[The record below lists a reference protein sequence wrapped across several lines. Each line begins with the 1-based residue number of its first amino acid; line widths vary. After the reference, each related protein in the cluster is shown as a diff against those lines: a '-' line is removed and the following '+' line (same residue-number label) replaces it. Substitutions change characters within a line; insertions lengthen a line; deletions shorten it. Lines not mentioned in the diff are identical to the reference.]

1 MVAPSGLHRPG
12 MKLFAKKPATGKTA
26 VGKPQA
32 KPPAPAK
39 PTPKPVAKPA
49 PKPARKPEKKAAAK
63 KAVHDTRH
71 PLKAATLLYS
81 SPSAFFRGMIY
92 SLFVTLIGML
102 IYSGYATK
110 DTVVEAPLKLQR
122 QAMVIQAISGGLIE
136 NVEVGENSPVFVGEE
151 LATIQEKIRAATT
164 PEQEALQRQI
174 GGLQHQEREAA
185 KTAEFRLSQM
195 ELDRLNLT
203 QRRATEQ
210 AAIDNRIRQIE
221 IQLQITQRNRAGTDE
236 DLGSARHD
244 LGVKQQLFAMRDIPQ
259 VELQRAQTRVSELQR
274 ALNNADAEI
283 QNVRLA
289 LESAKGD
296 RAQIAETF
304 SQARQENEIEN
315 LKRSRQR
322 DQALIREKIAE
333 LNKRLLES
341 RTLVPGVRYDDDK
354 ALYTSIIDGIVTNV
368 HIQRGTII
376 NPGAPLFTMV
386 RNTAPLEAHVLIQNR
401 DIGKI
406 RRGQKVQIK
415 YFAYPTQE
423 YGVQTGSITEISA
436 KPVSNEPGKPSLYL
450 VNVALERET
459 VTGFNGLTRA
469 LEIGIEGYAEIKTGE
484 KRFLEILFAPSSRFF
499 EPIVD

>member
-1 MVAPSGLHRPG
+1 MAAPSGLHRPG
-12 MKLFAKKPATGKTA
+12 MKT
-26 VGKPQA
+26 
-32 KPPAPAK
+32 
-39 PTPKPVAKPA
+39 AKPA
-49 PKPARKPEKKAAAK
+49 AKPARKPVKKAAAK
-63 KAVHDTRH
+63 NTANITRH

-81 SPSAFFRGMIY
+81 APNPFFRGPVY
-92 SLFVTLIGML
+92 FLFVTLIGML

-110 DTVVEAPLKLQR
+110 NTVVEAPLKLQR
-122 QAMVIQAISGGLIE
+122 QAMVIQAIGGGLIE
-136 NVEVGENSPVFVGEE
+136 TVDAGENSPVFVGDA
-151 LATIQEKIRAATT
+151 LATIQEKIRAAST

-185 KTAEFRLSQM
+185 KAAEFRLSQM

-210 AAIDNRIRQIE
+210 GAIDNRIRQIE
-221 IQLQITQRNRAGTDE
+221 IQLQITQRNRAGIDE

-244 LGVKQQLFAMRDIPQ
+244 LGIKQQLFAMRDIPQ
-259 VELQRAQTRVSELQR
+259 VELQRAQSRVSDLQR

-289 LESAKGD
+289 LENAKGD

-304 SQARQENEIEN
+304 SQARQENEINN
-315 LKRSRQR
+315 LKLARQR
-322 DQALIREKIAE
+322 DQAVIRERIAE

-341 RTLVPGVRYDDDK
+341 RTLVPGVRYEDDK
-354 ALYTSIIDGIVTNV
+354 ALYTSTVDGVVTNI

-386 RNTAPLEAHVLIQNR
+386 RNTAPLEAHVMVQNR

-415 YFAYPTQE
+415 YFAYPTQD

-459 VTGFNGLTRA
+459 VTGLNGVTRA

>member
-1 MVAPSGLHRPG
+1 
-12 MKLFAKKPATGKTA
+12 MKAAKPA
-26 VGKPQA
+26 
-32 KPPAPAK
+32 AK
-39 PTPKPVAKPA
+39 PTVKPVAKPA
-49 PKPARKPEKKAAAK
+49 RKPVK
-63 KAVHDTRH
+63 KAVAKNAAHITRH

-81 SPSAFFRGMIY
+81 SPNPFFRGPVY
-92 SLFVTLIGML
+92 FLFVTLIGML
-102 IYSGYATK
+102 VYSGYATK

-122 QAMVIQAISGGLIE
+122 QAMVIQAIGGGLIE
-136 NVEVGENSPVFVGEE
+136 NVEVGENSPVFVGDA

-164 PEQEALQRQI
+164 PEQEAMQRQI

-185 KTAEFRLSQM
+185 KAAEFRLSQM

-210 AAIDNRIRQIE
+210 GAIDNRIRQIE
-221 IQLQITQRNRAGTDE
+221 IQLQITQRNRAGIDE
-236 DLGSARHD
+236 DLSSARRD

-259 VELQRAQTRVSELQR
+259 VELQRAQSRVSDLQR
-274 ALNNADAEI
+274 ALNNADAET

-289 LESAKGD
+289 LENAKGD

-304 SQARQENEIEN
+304 SQARQENEINN
-315 LKRSRQR
+315 LKLARQR
-322 DQALIREKIAE
+322 DQAVIRDRIAE

-354 ALYTSIIDGIVTNV
+354 ALYTSTVDGVVTNV

-386 RNTAPLEAHVLIQNR
+386 RNTAPLEAHVMIQNR

-415 YFAYPTQE
+415 YFAYPTQD

-436 KPVSNEPGKPSLYL
+436 KPVSSEPGKPSLYL

-459 VTGFNGLTRA
+459 VTGLNGVTRT

>member
-12 MKLFAKKPATGKTA
+12 MKLMAKGGKQPAKIVKKPTK
-26 VGKPQA
+26 VVKQ
-32 KPPAPAK
+32 PAK
-39 PTPKPVAKPA
+39 NAVAK
-49 PKPARKPEKKAAAK
+49 
-63 KAVHDTRH
+63 AVAVTRH

-81 SPSAFFRGMIY
+81 APNPVFRGPVY
-92 SLFVTLIGML
+92 FLFFTLIGML

-122 QAMVIQAISGGLIE
+122 QAMVIQAVSGGLVE
-136 NVEVGENSPVFVGEE
+136 SVEVGENSPVFVSDP

-185 KTAEFRLSQM
+185 KEAEFRLSQM
-195 ELDRLNLT
+195 ELDRLNLS

-210 AAIDNRIRQIE
+210 GAIDNRIRQIE
-221 IQLQITQRNRAGTDE
+221 IQLQITQRNRGGIEE

-259 VELQRAQTRVSELQR
+259 VELQRAQNRVSELQR
-274 ALNNADAEI
+274 ALTNADADI

-289 LESAKGD
+289 LENARGD

-304 SQARQENEIEN
+304 SQSRLENEIEN
-315 LKRSRQR
+315 FKRARQR
-322 DQALIREKIAE
+322 DQGLIRERIAE

-354 ALYTSIIDGIVTNV
+354 ALYTSIVDGVVTNV

-376 NPGAPLFTMV
+376 NPGTPLFTMV
-386 RNTAPLEAHVLIQNR
+386 RNTAPLEAHIMIQNR

-415 YFAYPTQE
+415 YFAYPAQD
-423 YGVQTGSITEISA
+423 YGPQSGVITEISA
-436 KPVSNEPGKPSLYL
+436 KPSGEPGKPSLYL

-459 VTGFNGLTRA
+459 VTGLNGVKRT
-469 LEIGIEGYAEIKTGE
+469 LEIGLEGFAQIKTGE

-499 EPIVD
+499 DPIVE

>member
-1 MVAPSGLHRPG
+1 MR
-12 MKLFAKKPATGKTA
+12 LFGKKPSAE
-26 VGKPQA
+26 KPKA
-32 KPPAPAK
+32 KAPAK
-39 PTPKPVAKPA
+39 PVIKPVAKPVIKPVAKPVAKPA
-49 PKPARKPEKKAAAK
+49 AKPARKAPKKPPGRNAA
-63 KAVHDTRH
+63 HDTRH

-81 SPSAFFRGMIY
+81 SPNAFFRGAVY
-92 SLFVTLIGML
+92 FLFFTLIGML

-122 QAMVIQAISGGLIE
+122 QAMVIQAIGGGLIE
-136 NVEVGENSPVFVGEE
+136 SVEVGENSPVSVGDE

-221 IQLQITQRNRAGTDE
+221 IQLQITQRNRTGIDE
-236 DLGSARHD
+236 DLGSARRD

-259 VELQRAQTRVSELQR
+259 VELQRAQTRVSDLQR

-315 LKRSRQR
+315 LKQARLR
-322 DQALIREKIAE
+322 DQALNRDRIAE
-333 LNKRLLES
+333 LNRRLLES

-354 ALYTSIIDGIVTNV
+354 ALYTSIVDGVVTNV

-386 RNTAPLEAHVLIQNR
+386 RNTAPLEAHVLIPNR

-415 YFAYPTQE
+415 YFAYPTQD

-436 KPVSNEPGKPSLYL
+436 KPAAAEPGKPSLYL
-450 VNVALERET
+450 VNVALEKET
-459 VTGFNGLTRA
+459 VTGPSGLTRA
-469 LEIGIEGYAEIKTGE
+469 LEIGIEGYAQIKTGE

>member
-1 MVAPSGLHRPG
+1 
-12 MKLFAKKPATGKTA
+12 
-26 VGKPQA
+26 
-32 KPPAPAK
+32 
-39 PTPKPVAKPA
+39 
-49 PKPARKPEKKAAAK
+49 
-63 KAVHDTRH
+63 
-71 PLKAATLLYS
+71 
-81 SPSAFFRGMIY
+81 
-92 SLFVTLIGML
+92 
-102 IYSGYATK
+102 
-110 DTVVEAPLKLQR
+110 
-122 QAMVIQAISGGLIE
+122 
-136 NVEVGENSPVFVGEE
+136 
-151 LATIQEKIRAATT
+151 
-164 PEQEALQRQI
+164 
-174 GGLQHQEREAA
+174 
-185 KTAEFRLSQM
+185 M

-210 AAIDNRIRQIE
+210 GAIDNRIRQIE
-221 IQLQITQRNRAGTDE
+221 IQLQITQRNRAGIDE

-259 VELQRAQTRVSELQR
+259 VELQRAQSRVSDLQR

-289 LESAKGD
+289 LENAKGD

-304 SQARQENEIEN
+304 SQARQENEINN
-315 LKRSRQR
+315 LKLARQR
-322 DQALIREKIAE
+322 DQAVIRERIAE

-354 ALYTSIIDGIVTNV
+354 ALYTSIVDGVVTNV

-386 RNTAPLEAHVLIQNR
+386 RNTAPLEAHVMIQNR

-415 YFAYPTQE
+415 YFAYPTQD

-436 KPVSNEPGKPSLYL
+436 KPVSGEPGKPSLYL

-459 VTGFNGLTRA
+459 VTGLNGVTRT

>member
-1 MVAPSGLHRPG
+1 M
-12 MKLFAKKPATGKTA
+12 
-26 VGKPQA
+26 
-32 KPPAPAK
+32 K
-39 PTPKPVAKPA
+39 PTAKKPVAKPA
-49 PKPARKPEKKAAAK
+49 GKPVAQPARKPAK
-63 KAVHDTRH
+63 KATAKNTAHVTRH
-71 PLKAATLLYS
+71 PLKAASLLYS
-81 SPSAFFRGMIY
+81 SPSAIFRGPVY
-92 SLFVTLIGML
+92 FLFFTLIGML

-122 QAMVIQAISGGLIE
+122 QAMVVQAIGGGLIE
-136 NVEVGENSPVFVGEE
+136 TVDVGENSPVFVGDA

-174 GGLQHQEREAA
+174 GGLQHQDREAA
-185 KTAEFRLSQM
+185 KAAEFRLSQM

-210 AAIDNRIRQIE
+210 GAIDNRIRQIE
-221 IQLQITQRNRAGTDE
+221 IQLQISQRNRAGIEE

-259 VELQRAQTRVSELQR
+259 TELQRAQARVTDLQR
-274 ALNNADAEI
+274 ALANSDADI

-289 LESAKGD
+289 LENAKGD

-304 SQARQENEIEN
+304 SQARLLNEIDN
-315 LKRSRQR
+315 LKRARQR
-322 DQALIREKIAE
+322 DQALIRERIAE

-341 RTLVPGVRYDDDK
+341 RTLVPGVHYDDAR
-354 ALYTSIIDGIVTNV
+354 ALYTSTVDGVVTNV

-386 RNTAPLEAHVLIQNR
+386 RNTAPLEAHVMIQNR

-415 YFAYPTQE
+415 YFAYPTQD

-436 KPVSNEPGKPSLYL
+436 KPTNEPGNRRSIWSMWRWSGKPSL
-450 VNVALERET
+450 
-459 VTGFNGLTRA
+459 GLTVSHDRLKSA
-469 LEIGIEGYAEIKTGE
+469 SKAMPKSRPARSASWKYCSPHHPA
-484 KRFLEILFAPSSRFF
+484 SSTRS
-499 EPIVD
+499 

>member
-1 MVAPSGLHRPG
+1 
-12 MKLFAKKPATGKTA
+12 MKT
-26 VGKPQA
+26 
-32 KPPAPAK
+32 
-39 PTPKPVAKPA
+39 AKPA
-49 PKPARKPEKKAAAK
+49 AKPVTNPARKPVKKAAAK
-63 KAVHDTRH
+63 NAAHITRH

-81 SPSAFFRGMIY
+81 SPNPFFRGPVY
-92 SLFVTLIGML
+92 FLFVTLIGML
-102 IYSGYATK
+102 VYSGYATK

-122 QAMVIQAISGGLIE
+122 QAMVIQAIGGGLIE
-136 NVEVGENSPVFVGEE
+136 TVEVGENSPVFVGDA

-185 KTAEFRLSQM
+185 KATEFRLSQM

-210 AAIDNRIRQIE
+210 GAIDNRIRQIE
-221 IQLQITQRNRAGTDE
+221 IQLQITQRNRAGIDE

-259 VELQRAQTRVSELQR
+259 VELQRAQSRVSDLQR

-289 LESAKGD
+289 LENAKGD

-304 SQARQENEIEN
+304 SQARQENEIDN
-315 LKRSRQR
+315 LKRARQR
-322 DQALIREKIAE
+322 DQAVIREKIAE

-354 ALYTSIIDGIVTNV
+354 ALYTSIVDGVVTSV

-386 RNTAPLEAHVLIQNR
+386 RNTAPLEAHVMIQNR

-406 RRGQKVQIK
+406 RRGQKVEIK
-415 YFAYPTQE
+415 YFAYPTQD

-436 KPVSNEPGKPSLYL
+436 KPVSEPGKPSLYL

-459 VTGFNGLTRA
+459 VTGLSGVTRA
-469 LEIGIEGYAEIKTGE
+469 LEIGIEGYAQIKTGE

-499 EPIVD
+499 EPIID